1 MHARIASSLVALGM
15 PRSRA
20 EARASSISQSHG
32 GQASAAS
39 IPHFIRL
46 DFAAATRSVFEAM
59 AVIMAAAA
67 VVAVVGLRRGVQTET
82 TQAGDEL
89 EATELA

>member
-1 MHARIASSLVALGM
+1 M
-15 PRSRA
+15 
-20 EARASSISQSHG
+20 
-32 GQASAAS
+32 
-39 IPHFIRL
+39 

-82 TQAGDEL
+82 TQTRDEL
-89 EATELA
+89 DATELA